1 MINKQIYPKTKR
13 IPLSNKIYV
22 TEKIDGSNLGLF
34 NLNDKLY
41 IAQRGLVFSIDE
53 IEEVKSKMYRGLYAW
68 LKENAENIKLNQN
81 SCIFGEWLGMGQ
93 IKYGEI
99 FNEKLLMFAKANVD
113 DEFNVTNLNYDHNL
127 FKYSF
132 INEERPTF
140 IGIVPMVSVLNKMP
154 TKEELDKLYADYSIL
169 VNRKVEGLIV
179 NFNNN
184 ILKYVRFKNGKEQE
198 HHE

>member
-13 IPLSNKIYV
+13 ISFSNTIHV

-41 IAQRGLVFSIDE
+41 IAQRGLIFSIDE
-53 IEEVKSKMYRGLYAW
+53 IEEVKSKIYRGLYAW
-68 LKENAENIKLNQN
+68 LNENSENIKLNQN

-99 FNEKLLMFAKANVD
+99 FNEKLLMFAKANID
-113 DEFNVTNLNYDHNL
+113 DGFNVTNLMYDHNL

-140 IGIVPMVSVLNKMP
+140 IGVVPIAAMLNKMP
-154 TKEELDKLYADYSIL
+154 TKEELDKLYADYSNL

-184 ILKYVRFKNGKEQE
+184 ILKYVRFKNGKEEE

>member
-13 IPLSNKIYV
+13 IPLSNTIYV

-68 LKENAENIKLNQN
+68 LKENAENINLNKN

-113 DEFNVTNLNYDHNL
+113 DEFNVTNLKYDHSL

-132 INEERPTF
+132 INEERPTS
-140 IGIVPMVSVLNKMP
+140 IGLVPMVSILNKMP
-154 TKEELDKLYADYSIL
+154 TKEELDKIYENYLNL

-179 NFNNN
+179 NLNNN
-184 ILKYVRFKNGKEQE
+184 ILKYVRFKNGKEEE

>member
-13 IPLSNKIYV
+13 IPLSNTIYV

-68 LKENAENIKLNQN
+68 LKENAENIKLNNN

-132 INEERPTF
+132 TTEERPTF
-140 IGIVPMVSVLNKMP
+140 IGIVPTAAVLNKMP
-154 TKEELDKLYADYSIL
+154 TKEELDKLYANYSIL
-169 VNRKVEGLIV
+169 VNRKVEGLII

>member
-13 IPLSNKIYV
+13 IPLSNTIYV

-53 IEEVKSKMYRGLYAW
+53 VEELKDKMYKGLYAW

-113 DEFNVTNLNYDHNL
+113 DEFNVINLKYDYSL

-132 INEERPTF
+132 TNEERQTF
-140 IGIVPMVSVLNKMP
+140 IGVVPIVAILNKMP
-154 TKEELDKLYADYSIL
+154 TKEELDKLYADYSNL

-184 ILKYVRFKNGKEQE
+184 ILKYVRFKNGKEE
-198 HHE
+198 DHRE

>member
-140 IGIVPMVSVLNKMP
+140 IGVVPIAAMLNKMP
-154 TKEELDKLYADYSIL
+154 TKEELDKLYADYSNL

>member
-13 IPLSNKIYV
+13 ISLSNTIYV

-53 IEEVKSKMYRGLYAW
+53 IEEIKSKMYRGLYAW

-113 DEFNVTNLNYDHNL
+113 DEFNVTNLNYDHSL

-140 IGIVPMVSVLNKMP
+140 IGLVPMVSVLNKMP
-154 TKEELDKLYADYSIL
+154 TKEELDKLYADYSNL
-169 VNRKVEGLIV
+169 VNRKVEGLII

-184 ILKYVRFKNGKEQE
+184 ILKYVRFKNGKEE
-198 HHE
+198 DHRE

>member
-13 IPLSNKIYV
+13 IPLSNTIYV

-53 IEEVKSKMYRGLYAW
+53 IEEIKDKMYRGLYSW
-68 LKENAENIKLNQN
+68 LKENAENNKLNNN

-99 FNEKLLMFAKANVD
+99 FNEKLLMFAKANID
-113 DEFNVTNLNYDHNL
+113 DEFNVTNLKYDHSL

-140 IGIVPMVSVLNKMP
+140 IGIVPIVAVLNKMP
-154 TKEELDKLYADYSIL
+154 TKEELDKLYADYSNL

-184 ILKYVRFKNGKEQE
+184 ILKYVRFKNGKEEE

>member
-13 IPLSNKIYV
+13 IPLSNTIYI

-53 IEEVKSKMYRGLYAW
+53 IEEVKDKMYRGLYAW

-99 FNEKLLMFAKANVD
+99 FNEKLLMFAKANID
-113 DEFNVTNLNYDHNL
+113 DEFNVTNLNYDHSL

-140 IGIVPMVSVLNKMP
+140 IGIVPTVAVLNKMP
-154 TKEELDKLYADYSIL
+154 TKEELDKLYADYSNL
-169 VNRKVEGLIV
+169 VNRKVEGLII

-184 ILKYVRFKNGKEQE
+184 ILKYVRFKNGKEEE

>member
-13 IPLSNKIYV
+13 IPLSNTIYV
-22 TEKIDGSNLGLF
+22 TEKIDGSNLGIF

-53 IEEVKSKMYRGLYAW
+53 IEEIKDKMYKGLYAW
-68 LKENAENIKLNQN
+68 LKENAENIKLNNN

-99 FNEKLLMFAKANVD
+99 FNEKLLMFAKANID
-113 DEFNVTNLNYDHNL
+113 DEFNVTNLKYDHSL

-140 IGIVPMVSVLNKMP
+140 IGIVPIVAVLNEMP
-154 TKEELDKLYADYSIL
+154 TKEELDKLYVDYSNL
-169 VNRKVEGLIV
+169 VNRKVEGLII

>member
-13 IPLSNKIYV
+13 IPLSNTIYV

-68 LKENAENIKLNQN
+68 LKENAENIKLNKN

-113 DEFNVTNLNYDHNL
+113 DEFNVTNLKYDHSL

-132 INEERPTF
+132 INEERPTS
-140 IGIVPMVSVLNKMP
+140 IGLVPMVSILNKMP
-154 TKEELDKLYADYSIL
+154 TKEELDKIYENYLNL

-179 NFNNN
+179 NLNNN
-184 ILKYVRFKNGKEQE
+184 ILKYVRFKNGKEEE

>member
-13 IPLSNKIYV
+13 IPLSNTIYV

-53 IEEVKSKMYRGLYAW
+53 IEEVKSKMYKGLYAW
-68 LKENAENIKLNQN
+68 LKENAENIKLNNN

-113 DEFNVTNLNYDHNL
+113 DEFNVTNLNYDHSL

-140 IGIVPMVSVLNKMP
+140 IGIVPMVSILNKMP
-154 TKEELDKLYADYSIL
+154 TKEELDKIYENYLNL
-169 VNRKVEGLIV
+169 VNRKVEGLII

-184 ILKYVRFKNGKEQE
+184 ILKYVRFKNGKEE
-198 HHE
+198 DHHE

>member
-13 IPLSNKIYV
+13 IPLSNTIYI

-53 IEEVKSKMYRGLYAW
+53 IEEIKEKMYRGLYSW
-68 LKENAENIKLNQN
+68 LKENAENIKLNNN

-99 FNEKLLMFAKANVD
+99 FNEKLLMFAKANID
-113 DEFNVTNLNYDHNL
+113 DEFNVTNLKYDHSL

-132 INEERPTF
+132 TNEGRPTF
-140 IGIVPMVSVLNKMP
+140 IGIVPIVAVLNKMP
-154 TKEELDKLYADYSIL
+154 TKEELDKLYADYSNL

-184 ILKYVRFKNGKEQE
+184 ILKYVRFKNGKEEE

>member
-13 IPLSNKIYV
+13 IPLSNTIYV

-53 IEEVKSKMYRGLYAW
+53 IEEVKDKMYRGLYAW
-68 LKENAENIKLNQN
+68 LKENAENIKLNNN

-113 DEFNVTNLNYDHNL
+113 DEFNVTNLNYDHSL

-140 IGIVPMVSVLNKMP
+140 IGLVPMVSVLNKMP
-154 TKEELDKLYADYSIL
+154 TKEELDKLYLDYSNL

-184 ILKYVRFKNGKEQE
+184 ILKYVRFKNGKEE
-198 HHE
+198 DHRE

>member
-1 MINKQIYPKTKR
+1 
-13 IPLSNKIYV
+13 
-22 TEKIDGSNLGLF
+22 
-34 NLNDKLY
+34 
-41 IAQRGLVFSIDE
+41 
-53 IEEVKSKMYRGLYAW
+53 MYKGLYAW
-68 LKENAENIKLNQN
+68 LKENAENIKLNNN

-113 DEFNVTNLNYDHNL
+113 DEFNVTNLMYDHAL

-132 INEERPTF
+132 INEERPNF
-140 IGIVPMVSVLNKMP
+140 IGVVPMVSILNKMP
-154 TKEELDKLYADYSIL
+154 TKEELDKIYENYLNL
-169 VNRKVEGLIV
+169 VNRKVEGLII

-184 ILKYVRFKNGKEQE
+184 ILKYVRFKNGKEEE

>member
-13 IPLSNKIYV
+13 IPLSNTIHV

-53 IEEVKSKMYRGLYAW
+53 IEEIKDKMYRGLYAW
-68 LKENAENIKLNQN
+68 LKENAENIKLNNN

-113 DEFNVTNLNYDHNL
+113 DEFNVTNLKYDHNL

-140 IGIVPMVSVLNKMP
+140 IGLGPMVSVLNKMP
-154 TKEELDKLYADYSIL
+154 TKEELDKLYTDYSNL
-169 VNRKVEGLIV
+169 VNRKVEGLII

>member
-13 IPLSNKIYV
+13 ISLSNTIYV

-53 IEEVKSKMYRGLYAW
+53 IEEIKDKMYRGLYAW

-99 FNEKLLMFAKANVD
+99 FNEKLLMFAKANID
-113 DEFNVTNLNYDHNL
+113 DEFNVTNLKYDHSL

-132 INEERPTF
+132 INEERPTS
-140 IGIVPMVSVLNKMP
+140 IEIVPIVAILNKMP
-154 TKEELDKLYADYSIL
+154 TKEELDKLYLDYSNL

-184 ILKYVRFKNGKEQE
+184 ILKYVRFKNGKEEE

>member
-13 IPLSNKIYV
+13 IPLSNTIYV
-22 TEKIDGSNLGLF
+22 TEKIDGSNLGIF

-41 IAQRGLVFSIDE
+41 IAQRGLIFSIDE
-53 IEEVKSKMYRGLYAW
+53 IEEIKDKMYKGLYAW
-68 LKENAENIKLNQN
+68 LKENAENIKLNNN

-113 DEFNVTNLNYDHNL
+113 DEFNVTNLNYDHSS

-140 IGIVPMVSVLNKMP
+140 IGLVPMVSVLNKMP
-154 TKEELDKLYADYSIL
+154 TKEELDKLYTDYSNL
-169 VNRKVEGLIV
+169 VNRKVEGLII

>member
-13 IPLSNKIYV
+13 IPLSNTIYV

-41 IAQRGLVFSIDE
+41 IAQRGLIFSIDE
-53 IEEVKSKMYRGLYAW
+53 IEEIKSKMYRGLYAW
-68 LKENAENIKLNQN
+68 LKENAENIKLNNN

-99 FNEKLLMFAKANVD
+99 FNEKLLMFAKANID

-132 INEERPTF
+132 INEKKPTF
-140 IGIVPMVSVLNKMP
+140 IGIVPIAAVLNKMP
-154 TKEELDKLYADYSIL
+154 TKEELDKIYENYLNL
-169 VNRKVEGLIV
+169 VNRKVEGLII

-184 ILKYVRFKNGKEQE
+184 ILKYVRFKNGKEE
-198 HHE
+198 DHHE

>member
-13 IPLSNKIYV
+13 IPLSNTIYI

-53 IEEVKSKMYRGLYAW
+53 IEEIKDKMYRGLYAW

-113 DEFNVTNLNYDHNL
+113 AEFNVTNLNYDHSL

-132 INEERPTF
+132 INEERPSF
-140 IGIVPMVSVLNKMP
+140 IGIVPIVAVLNKMP
-154 TKEELDKLYADYSIL
+154 TKEELDKLYVDYSNL
-169 VNRKVEGLIV
+169 VNRKVEGLII

-184 ILKYVRFKNGKEQE
+184 ILKYVRFKNGKEEE

>member
-13 IPLSNKIYV
+13 IPLSNTIYV

-53 IEEVKSKMYRGLYAW
+53 IEEIKEKMYKGLYAW
-68 LKENAENIKLNQN
+68 LKSNAENIKLNNN

-99 FNEKLLMFAKANVD
+99 FNEKLLMFAKANID
-113 DEFNVTNLNYDHNL
+113 DEFNVTNLKYDHSL

-140 IGIVPMVSVLNKMP
+140 IGIVPIVAILNKMP
-154 TKEELDKLYADYSIL
+154 TKEELDKLYVDYSNL
-169 VNRKVEGLIV
+169 VNRKVEGLII

-184 ILKYVRFKNGKEQE
+184 ILKYVRFKNGKEEE

>member
-13 IPLSNKIYV
+13 IPLSNTIYI

-53 IEEVKSKMYRGLYAW
+53 IEEIKDKIYRGLYAW

-113 DEFNVTNLNYDHNL
+113 DEFNVTNLNYDHSL

-132 INEERPTF
+132 INEERPSF
-140 IGIVPMVSVLNKMP
+140 IGIVPIVAVLNKMP
-154 TKEELDKLYADYSIL
+154 TKEELDKLYVDYSNL
-169 VNRKVEGLIV
+169 VNRKVEGLII

-184 ILKYVRFKNGKEQE
+184 ILKYVRFKNGKEEE

>member
-13 IPLSNKIYV
+13 IPLSNTIYV

-53 IEEVKSKMYRGLYAW
+53 IEEIKEKMYKGLYAW
-68 LKENAENIKLNQN
+68 LKENAENIKLNNN

-99 FNEKLLMFAKANVD
+99 FNEKLLMFAKANID
-113 DEFNVTNLNYDHNL
+113 DEFNVTNLKYDHNL

-140 IGIVPMVSVLNKMP
+140 IGLVPMVSVLNKMP
-154 TKEELDKLYADYSIL
+154 TKEELDKLYIDYSNL

-184 ILKYVRFKNGKEQE
+184 ILKYVRFKNGKEEE

>member
-13 IPLSNKIYV
+13 IPLSNTIYV

-53 IEEVKSKMYRGLYAW
+53 IEETKDKMYRGLYAW
-68 LKENAENIKLNQN
+68 LKENAENIKLNNN

-93 IKYGEI
+93 IKYGKI
-99 FNEKLLMFAKANVD
+99 FNEKLLMFAKANID
-113 DEFNVTNLNYDHNL
+113 DEFNVTNLKYDHSL

-140 IGIVPMVSVLNKMP
+140 IGIVPIVAILNKMP
-154 TKEELDKLYADYSIL
+154 TKEELDKLYVDYSNL
-169 VNRKVEGLIV
+169 VNRKVEGLII

-184 ILKYVRFKNGKEQE
+184 ILKYVRFKNGKEEE

>member
-13 IPLSNKIYV
+13 IPLSNTIYV

-53 IEEVKSKMYRGLYAW
+53 IEEIKDKMYRGLYSW
-68 LKENAENIKLNQN
+68 LKENAENIKLNNN

-113 DEFNVTNLNYDHNL
+113 DEFNVTNLKYDHNL

-140 IGIVPMVSVLNKMP
+140 IGLVPMVSVLNKMP
-154 TKEELDKLYADYSIL
+154 TKEELDKLYTDYSNL
-169 VNRKVEGLIV
+169 VNRKVEGLII

-184 ILKYVRFKNGKEQE
+184 ILKYVRFKNGKEE
-198 HHE
+198 DHRE

>member
-13 IPLSNKIYV
+13 IPLSNTIYV

-53 IEEVKSKMYRGLYAW
+53 IEEIKDKMYRGLYSW
-68 LKENAENIKLNQN
+68 LKENAENIKLNNN

-113 DEFNVTNLNYDHNL
+113 DEFNVTNLKYDHNL

-140 IGIVPMVSVLNKMP
+140 IGLVPMVSVLNKMP
-154 TKEELDKLYADYSIL
+154 TKEELDKLYLDYSNL

-184 ILKYVRFKNGKEQE
+184 ILKYVRFKNGKEEE

>member
-13 IPLSNKIYV
+13 IPLSNTIYV

-53 IEEVKSKMYRGLYAW
+53 IEEIKDKMYRGLYSW
-68 LKENAENIKLNQN
+68 LKENAENIKLNNN

-99 FNEKLLMFAKANVD
+99 FNEKLLMFAKANID
-113 DEFNVTNLNYDHNL
+113 DEFNVTNLKYDHSL

-132 INEERPTF
+132 INEERPTS
-140 IGIVPMVSVLNKMP
+140 IEIVPIVAILNKMP
-154 TKEELDKLYADYSIL
+154 TKEELDKLYLDYSNL

>member
-1 MINKQIYPKTKR
+1 MINKQIYPKTKK
-13 IPLSNKIYV
+13 IPLSNTIYV
-22 TEKIDGSNLGLF
+22 TEKIDGSNLGIF

-53 IEEVKSKMYRGLYAW
+53 IEEIKDKMYRGLYSW
-68 LKENAENIKLNQN
+68 LKENAENIKLNNN

-113 DEFNVTNLNYDHNL
+113 DEFNVTNLKYDHSL

-132 INEERPTF
+132 INEEKPSF
-140 IGIVPMVSVLNKMP
+140 IGIVPIVAVLNKMP
-154 TKEELDKLYADYSIL
+154 TKEELDKLYVDYSNL
-169 VNRKVEGLIV
+169 VNRKVEGLII

>member
-13 IPLSNKIYV
+13 IPLSNTIYV
-22 TEKIDGSNLGLF
+22 TEKIDGSNLGIF

-53 IEEVKSKMYRGLYAW
+53 IEEVKSKMYKGLYAW

-113 DEFNVTNLNYDHNL
+113 DEFNVTNLKYDHSL

-140 IGIVPMVSVLNKMP
+140 IGLVPMVSILNEMP
-154 TKEELDKLYADYSIL
+154 TKEELDKIYENYLNL
-169 VNRKVEGLIV
+169 VNRKVEGLII

-184 ILKYVRFKNGKEQE
+184 ILKYVRFKNGKEEE

>member
-13 IPLSNKIYV
+13 ISLSNTIYV

-53 IEEVKSKMYRGLYAW
+53 IEEIKSKMYRGLYAW

-113 DEFNVTNLNYDHNL
+113 DEFNVTNLNYDHSL

-132 INEERPTF
+132 INKERASF
-140 IGIVPMVSVLNKMP
+140 IGIVPIVAVLNKMP
-154 TKEELDKLYADYSIL
+154 TKEELDKLYADYSNL

-184 ILKYVRFKNGKEQE
+184 ILKYVRFKNGKEEE

>member
-13 IPLSNKIYV
+13 IPLSSAIYV

-53 IEEVKSKMYRGLYAW
+53 IEEVKSKMYKGLYAW
-68 LKENAENIKLNQN
+68 LKENAENIKLNNN

-113 DEFNVTNLNYDHNL
+113 DEFNVTNLNYDHSL

-132 INEERPTF
+132 INQERPTF
-140 IGIVPMVSVLNKMP
+140 IGIVPIAAVLNKMP
-154 TKEELDKLYADYSIL
+154 TKEETEEFLEE
-169 VNRKVEGLIV
+169 VRKGET
-179 NFNNN
+179 
-184 ILKYVRFKNGKEQE
+184 K
-198 HHE
+198 

>member
-13 IPLSNKIYV
+13 IPLSNTIYV
-22 TEKIDGSNLGLF
+22 TEKIDGSNLGVF

-53 IEEVKSKMYRGLYAW
+53 IEEVKDKMYRGLYAW
-68 LKENAENIKLNQN
+68 LKENAENIKLNNN

-113 DEFNVTNLNYDHNL
+113 DEFNVTNLKYDHSL

-140 IGIVPMVSVLNKMP
+140 IGVVPIVAILNKMP
-154 TKEELDKLYADYSIL
+154 TKEELDKLYLDYSNL

-184 ILKYVRFKNGKEQE
+184 ILKYVRFKNGKEEE

>member
-13 IPLSNKIYV
+13 IPLSNTIYV

-53 IEEVKSKMYRGLYAW
+53 IEEIKDKMYRGLYSW
-68 LKENAENIKLNQN
+68 LKENAENIKLNNN

-113 DEFNVTNLNYDHNL
+113 DEFNVTNLKYDHNL

-140 IGIVPMVSVLNKMP
+140 IGLVPMVSVLNKMP
-154 TKEELDKLYADYSIL
+154 TKEELDKIYENYLNL
-169 VNRKVEGLIV
+169 VNRKVEGLII

-184 ILKYVRFKNGKEQE
+184 ILKYVRFKNGKEEE

>member
-13 IPLSNKIYV
+13 IPLSNTIYV
-22 TEKIDGSNLGLF
+22 TEKIDGSNLGIF

-53 IEEVKSKMYRGLYAW
+53 IEEVKSKMYKGLYAW
-68 LKENAENIKLNQN
+68 LKENAENIKLNNN

-113 DEFNVTNLNYDHNL
+113 DEFNVTNLKYDHAL

-140 IGIVPMVSVLNKMP
+140 IGVVPTVAILNKMP
-154 TKEELDKLYADYSIL
+154 TKEELDKFYADYSNL

-184 ILKYVRFKNGKEQE
+184 ILKYVRFKNGKEEE